1 MRKLYEIFK
10 VLKIL
15 KRISAETICGNT
27 VHSFIASNSSYW
39 SNQFLRN
46 LINMNSLNIP
56 TLNSFD
62 IYCLR
67 NTFLSTQSSSSRP
80 AQNIVLHSFMHAFYI
95 FFGSKN
101 QLHSTLNN
109 FFDCSRQLVKSFCL
123 NYSFFCSVHQ
133 MQYLCRA
140 VGRSEKW
147 GGGASFNVKIICPS
161 LLR

>member
-1 MRKLYEIFK
+1 MPLPLEIIDCFK
-10 VLKIL
+10 YCMQFHRLQ
-15 KRISAETICGNT
+15 RR
-27 VHSFIASNSSYW
+27 SFILVTVNFKKIKQV
-39 SNQFLRN
+39 N
-46 LINMNSLNIP
+46 INSLNIP

-67 NTFLSTQSSSSRP
+67 NTFLLTQSSSSRP

-123 NYSFFCSVHQ
+123 NYTFFCSVHQ

-140 VGRSEKW
+140 VGRSEKS
-147 GGGASFNVKIICPS
+147 GGGVVIWWA
-161 LLR
+161 